1 MKKFRKALALM
12 LALCMVIG
20 LVPASLAADDS
31 DGSGAVDGYLYNIV
45 HVDCGRKYFSPES
58 LKKIIDNAAAAGFNQ
73 VELYLSDNQ
82 GFRFALDDMS
92 VTTTYGT
99 YDLTPALG
107 DGYSDGSKYPDYSG
121 KYLTQ
126 SEMTD
131 IIAYAKTKGID
142 IVPCIN
148 VPGHMGAILEEFS
161 SFRYTKNSS
170 ISKSS
175 IDLNSDEAVA
185 FALGITEKYAEYFAG
200 QGCNFYNIGA
210 DEYANDLSSM
220 GFEGMGQTMYNK
232 FVAFMNDAADIIIAA
247 GMTPRAFNDG
257 FYYKDYTSG
266 QINSEYEVCYWTS
279 GWGGYDV
286 ATAETIASK
295 GHKLINTHGDYY
307 WVLGNSGW
315 QCSATKA
322 SGFKYTSFQ
331 GGTIS
336 NPAGS
341 MFCIWCD
348 VGNADGQ
355 DGGTAVVSD
364 TADVIAAFGA
374 ALPAVAPTVNASNIV
389 TLESNGVFVTAP
401 DLTGL
406 SAETTTAPAI
416 DGANNV
422 KAWNIVPSTAEGS
435 YTASASVRV
444 PVPSGW
450 NTSNMGAFVVN
461 PNGSVSL
468 IKGTYAEGYYTY
480 TAPHFSV
487 TGVYDVEAADID
499 AEDTV
504 SQDGTE
510 DVYELDTN
518 GLDSGSQ
525 YLIVYRDSTSS
536 STGLALNTSKG
547 STNVT
552 ISGNNATPSGDAGSA
567 LWTYTTGSN
576 SRKYL
581 SNGSSYLYPSRDW
594 FFGYY
599 YSLNIDSSKTA
610 VSISNSGSGLYYIGN
625 SSKNS
630 FVQYSNSDGWD
641 AGSSSQNFYFY
652 KYTPGTA
659 TYTVDPALQR
669 ARIDALDDVV
679 NDGYTDESWT
689 AYENALT
696 AAQDKLTEVSGAT
709 YNSQA
714 EADDALAELT
724 ALVDALATAKNNLK
738 KARTITVEYI
748 ADGVAVKTETLKVA
762 VDAASVTLSSPF
774 TVDGMIYSVADTT
787 LVLTD
792 AATYTV
798 NVTAVEED
806 LSTVDPLKV
815 EYWITNRHVTAGG
828 AESIE
833 ISAEDAY
840 GKNGV
845 LIKNLVPAEGT
856 IESNTAVYWKSTRL
870 ASDNKQTE
878 ASGVDKT
885 SSGTDFAYIR
895 YWNGSWAY
903 SADGAQWTN
912 VASGDQIVAYYL
924 QFVQVTDEID
934 SLVVDWGVV
943 PSTSYN
949 SENFVL
955 LDYAVKYESGEMVPD
970 SFPVGGKTQAFHCDP
985 TDTNTV
991 HQYNGGS
998 SSTWY
1003 NNYREISMIYARE
1016 TAEYEV
1022 YMITVTPTSDSRT
1035 TQVASNANKATS
1047 YTYGGTEKVIWVDD
1061 EANLGEF
1068 ADESRHYTSISG
1080 EIAYSVGGEAIVP
1093 GLEIFNRHGMLVTY
1107 YVRAKVTTDSL
1118 SVHYVDITD
1127 GVGSLEFYAYNIA
1140 VNQNTVFNENIK
1152 LDKTITTGNRVING
1166 AVVNSLGKTQTVSS
1180 DLSTLPALSAQY
1192 RYSEYECVDLVRSE
1206 DGKDV
1211 YLYYKFNSVVMFV
1224 ADFGLPI
1231 EIKASDLNADLT
1243 DESINSIAY
1252 SGSAATKFGSLAVSG
1267 KTIVYTPNKVFTG
1280 LDSFTVTVRTGA
1292 NETDQI
1298 SYRVHIVPATT
1309 VYYEEGFAEYSGSGW
1324 DGGASLGT
1332 GTQTT
1337 SPAGSGD
1344 YYGFDA
1350 KYAAEAAGPSNK
1362 TEATST
1368 MINDEATFT
1377 FSGTGVD
1384 IYANCREDSGI
1395 MVVLL
1400 YAVNGDGTESLRKY
1414 YRVDTHTE
1422 AGASGVTSGQAVESY
1437 NLPVVSVS
1445 GLDYGSYKVVVR
1457 HGGYYADGNT
1467 VVKDIMFDGF
1477 RVFNTMN
1484 NAADSTVYA
1493 ADNEASPNFDEIRDH
1508 VLNALGVGDISDS
1521 ESYTQEELASAAG
1534 QIYDSTTG
1542 SGIVILSENCSIGT
1556 GINVRDLL
1564 DNGPKNELFLRKG
1577 ETLTFK
1583 LANGINN
1590 IQIGLKAVSAAVEVE
1605 INGEAQTVASSTDM
1619 FYELGDV
1626 AGQVIT
1632 VTNNGEGILSVT
1644 DLKYF
1649 GTPSAEGEA
1658 SGYSLFSRMSRANFM
1673 TAFSLMG
1680 MRSVSGDPSDTTA
1693 DGAED
1698 GSGSVSEPPVS
1709 SSDTTVPA
1717 DSSDVTTS
1725 APDASDVTTSAPDT
1739 SDVTTSAPDTSG
1751 ENGSEPSGS
1760 DETKSDPAPDD
1771 ETTSEPPADGE
1782 ETNSSSGNA
1791 DNSGED
1797 SGDPFTGSRNDILI
1811 WSVIALVSSVAA
1823 VAAIIMVKKKIL

>member
-126 SEMTD
+126 SEMTE

-232 FVAFMNDAADIIIAA
+232 FVTFMNDAADIIIGK

-266 QINSEYEVCYWTS
+266 QINQAYEVCYWTS
-279 GWGGYDV
+279 GWSGYDV
-286 ATAETIASK
+286 AAASTIASM

-322 SGFKYTSFQ
+322 SGFDYESFQ

-355 DGGTAVVSD
+355 DGGTAVVSN

-374 ALPAVAPTVNASNIV
+374 ALPAVEPTVNLSK
-389 TLESNGVFVTAP
+389 LETVENNGVEVTAYA
-401 DLTGL
+401 LTGL
-406 SAETTTAPAI
+406 SAAETAAPSI

-422 KAWNIVPSTAEGS
+422 KAWNVVPATETGNYSGS
-435 YTASASVRV
+435 GSVRV

-450 NTSNMGAFVVN
+450 NTSNMGAFIVN
-461 PNGSVSL
+461 SDGSVSL
-468 IKGTYAEGYYTY
+468 IKGSYAEGYYTY

-487 TGVYDVEAADID
+487 TGIYDVEAAALD
-499 AEDTV
+499 AKDTV
-504 SQDGTE
+504 SSSGTP

-525 YLIVYRDSTSS
+525 YLIVYRDSASS

-581 SNGSSYLYPSRDW
+581 SNGSSYLYPSRYLSLSS
-594 FFGYY
+594 FEYVY
-599 YSLNIDSSKTA
+599 ALNIDSSTTA
-610 VSISNSGSGLYYIGN
+610 VSIKASGNGLYYIGN
-625 SSKNS
+625 RNS
-630 FVQYSNSDGWD
+630 NSYVKYSDSDGWT
-641 AGSSSQNFYFY
+641 AGNGWQNFYFY

-659 TYTVDPALQR
+659 TYTVDPALQS
-669 ARIDALDDVV
+669 ARIDALDDVE

-689 AYENALT
+689 AYQNALT
-696 AAQDKLTEVSGAT
+696 AAQNKLAEVSGAT
-709 YNSQA
+709 YNSEA
-714 EADDALAELT
+714 EANEALADLT
-724 ALVDALATAKNNLK
+724 ALVDALESAKNNLK
-738 KARTITVEYI
+738 KVRTITVIYK
-748 ADGVAVKTETLKVA
+748 ADGVTVRTETLKVA
-762 VDAASVTLSSPF
+762 DDAVSVALSASF
-774 TVDGMIYSVADTT
+774 TVDGMLYSVADTT

-815 EYWITNRHVTAGG
+815 EYWITNRQVTAEG
-828 AESIE
+828 AEFKN
-833 ISAEDAY
+833 ISAEAAY

-845 LIKNLVPAEGT
+845 LIENLVPAEGT
-856 IESNTAVYWKSTRL
+856 IDSNTTVYWKSTRL
-870 ASDNKQTE
+870 ASGNKQTTD
-878 ASGVDKT
+878 SGDNKT
-885 SSGTDFAYIR
+885 NSGTDFAYIR
-895 YWNGSWAY
+895 YWNGAWAY
-903 SADGAQWTN
+903 SADGAEWTN

-924 QFVQVTDEID
+924 QYVKVTDEID

-949 SENFVL
+949 STNFVL
-955 LDYAVKYESGEMVPD
+955 LDFAVKYESGERVPD
-970 SFPVGGKTQAFHCDP
+970 AFPVSGRTQAFHCDP

-998 SSTWY
+998 SSDWY
-1003 NNYREISMIYARE
+1003 NNYREISMINARE
-1016 TAEYEV
+1016 TLDYEV
-1022 YMITVTPTSDSRT
+1022 YMITVTPTSDSRKA
-1035 TQVASNANKATS
+1035 QVAKNANTATS

-1080 EIAYSVGGEAIVP
+1080 KIAYSVGGEASVP
-1093 GLEIFNRHGMLVTY
+1093 SLEIFNRHGMLVTY
-1107 YVRAKVTTDSL
+1107 YVRAKATPDSL
-1118 SVHYVDITD
+1118 SVHYVDTTD
-1127 GVGSLEFYAYNIA
+1127 GVGSIEFYSYNIA
-1140 VNQNTVFNENIK
+1140 VEQGTVFDANIA
-1152 LDKTITTGNRVING
+1152 LDKTISQGNRVING
-1166 AVVNSLGKTQTVSS
+1166 TVTNSLGKQQTVSS
-1180 DLSTLPALSAQY
+1180 VLSTLPALSAQY
-1192 RYSEYECVDLVRSE
+1192 RYSEYECVELVRSD

-1231 EIKASDLNADLT
+1231 EIKASDLNSALT
-1243 DESINSIAY
+1243 DENVISIDY
-1252 SGSAATKFGSLAVSG
+1252 SGSAGTKFGTLKVSG
-1267 KTIVYTPNKVFTG
+1267 KTLVYTPSAVLTG
-1280 LDSFTVTVRTGA
+1280 TDIFNVTVSVESG
-1292 NETDQI
+1292 NV
-1298 SYRVHIVPATT
+1298 SYRVYIVPATT
-1309 VYYEEGFAEYSGSGW
+1309 VYYEEGFAKYSGSGW
-1324 DGGASLGT
+1324 DRGASLGT

-1337 SPAGSGD
+1337 SSAGSGD

-1368 MINDEATFT
+1368 MINDEATFK

-1400 YAVNGDGTESLRKY
+1400 YAVNDDGTESLRKY

-1484 NAADSTVYA
+1484 NAADSIVYA
-1493 ADNEASPNFDEIRDH
+1493 ADGEASPNFDEIRDH
-1508 VLNALGVGDISDS
+1508 VLNALGVANISDS
-1521 ESYTQEELASAAG
+1521 ESYTKEELDSAAG
-1534 QIYDSTTG
+1534 QIYNSTTG

-1556 GINVRDLL
+1556 GIDVRDLL
-1564 DNGPKNELFLRKG
+1564 DNGPKNELFLRPG

-1590 IQIGLKAVSAAVEVE
+1590 IQIGLKAVNASVSAA
-1605 INGEAQTVASSTDM
+1605 INGNPQTVTSSTDM

-1649 GTPSAEGEA
+1649 GTPSAEDEA
-1658 SGYSLFSRMSRANFM
+1658 SGYSVFSRMSRANFM

-1680 MRSVSGDPSDTTA
+1680 MRSVSDDPADTTA
-1693 DGAED
+1693 GGAED
-1698 GSGSVSEPPVS
+1698 GSGSVSEPPAS

-1725 APDASDVTTSAPDT
+1725 APDSSDVTTSAPDT
-1739 SDVTTSAPDTSG
+1739 SEAGD
-1751 ENGSEPSGS
+1751 SEPSG
-1760 DETKSDPAPDD
+1760 PDGTTVSSGDND

-1782 ETNSSSGNA
+1782 ETDVSSENA

-1811 WSVIALVSSVAA
+1811 WAVIALVSSAA
-1823 VAAIIMVKKKIL
+1823 AAAAIIMVRKKIL